1 MAGSRHPIATVARL
15 VVALAAGFVILL
27 LLFPYSGIDTDP
39 PECYSVF
46 GYVVPCDGWVAP
58 AAAAGA
64 ALLVWLAWSALGR
77 RR

>member
-39 PECYSVF
+39 PERHWVF
-46 GYVVPCDGWVAP
+46 GCVVPCGGRVGP
-58 AAAAGA
+58 AGGAGA